1 MDAGAMGVP
10 IASVRFT
17 ARRSAAASRR
27 PPSAA
32 PICSQQRAP
41 RRWLIGPP
49 EDRNH
54 CGIAINFGSSS
65 TLPVP
70 AKAWVTAPQ
79 FCGVKSFTRRDP
91 RPRRSLL
98 LGLGIRR
105 TRRRGSRRPSN
116 VAQFRLQRHLPRV
129 PLISCFRPQDCGA
142 VSRCSARPDQVPTIA
157 RLSRFN
163 NKFCL
168 QRDRSTT

>member
-65 TLPVP
+65 TLPVS
-70 AKAWVTAPQ
+70 AKAWATAPQ
-79 FCGVKSFTRRDP
+79 FCGLKSLTRRDP
-91 RPRRSLL
+91 RLHRSLL
-98 LGLGIRR
+98 FGLNIGELGGEALPVFKRSAI
-105 TRRRGSRRPSN
+105 
-116 VAQFRLQRHLPRV
+116 RLQRHLPQV
-129 PLISCFRPQDCGA
+129 PLIVVFQTAKFWRGVQMFRATRSNADNRQII
-142 VSRCSARPDQVPTIA
+142 TI
-157 RLSRFN
+157 
-163 NKFCL
+163 L
-168 QRDRSTT
+168 Q